1 MAMALNRNGRTR
13 RKGLQGLLGLSASM
27 TVIGLGATLAG
38 CARRDPAPEVGFV
51 RLDGSAGQLSEWR
64 GKVVLVNFWA
74 TSCASCVA
82 EMPDLI
88 QTHQRFQPKGFE
100 TLAVAMSYDPPAYVS
115 AFAERRQLPF
125 VVAIDNTSAIARAF
139 GDIRLTPTTFLI
151 DKRGGIV
158 KRYVGPPDFKA
169 LNGLI
174 EDLLAET

>member
-1 MAMALNRNGRTR
+1 MAAIGMGF
-13 RKGLQGLLGLSASM
+13 LLS
-27 TVIGLGATLAG
+27 G

-82 EMPDLI
+82 EMPDLM
-88 QTHQRFQPKGFE
+88 QTHQRFKAKGYE
-100 TLAVAMSYDPPAYVS
+100 TLAVAMSYDPPAYVA
-115 AFAERRQLPF
+115 AFTERRQLPF
-125 VVAIDNTSAIARAF
+125 VVAIDNTGAIARAF

-158 KRYVGPPDFKA
+158 KRYVGTPDFKA
-169 LNGLI
+169 LNALI
-174 EDLLAET
+174 EELLAEV